1 MIFRC
6 FNILLFC
13 FLIFHGNVL
22 GQSIAEIRKQKE
34 KSEKEISYLNKLLDQ
49 AAQNKLSSTQKLNIL
64 QEKILQ
70 SKKLLNS
77 MDQEVKYLQNN
88 ISLNES
94 RIDELEKNRSSML
107 NLYAKL
113 VYGSWKKRDKMNK
126 MMFIFSSSDF
136 NQAYNRFKYFQQIQE
151 YSARQLTLIKQ
162 VNDSLDSRNK
172 ELKSLIDQKNL
183 VLIAINDKN
192 RELESEKLKENGFII
207 ELQKKEKE
215 LKRRLQVE
223 TQKRQRLTQ
232 ELNRLIAKQIKKS
245 DKTSTSNYKLTPEEK
260 LVSDDFAKNKG
271 KLPWPVAQGFISRK
285 FGLST
290 DPVHTRVQNFNE
302 GIDIMTSKDAD
313 VRAVF
318 KGVVIALT
326 PCYNSII
333 IQHGNYFTV
342 YSNLASFNVKKGDK
356 VNTKDVIGKVGY
368 DPDNSNILLFQLW
381 KDNVRQNPELWL
393 AK

>member
-1 MIFRC
+1 MIFKC

-13 FLIFHGNVL
+13 FLMFHGSIF
-22 GQSIAEIRKQKE
+22 GQSIDEIRKQKE

-49 AAQNKLSSTQKLNIL
+49 AVQNKLSSTQKLNIL

-77 MDQEVKYLQNN
+77 LDQEVKYLQNS
-88 ISLNES
+88 ISFNEG
-94 RIDELEKNRSSML
+94 RINELEKDRSSML

-151 YSARQLTLIKQ
+151 YSGRQLTLIKQ
-162 VNDSLDSRNK
+162 VNDSLDDRNK
-172 ELKSLIDQKNL
+172 ELKSLIAQKNL
-183 VLIAINDKN
+183 VLNTINDKN

-207 ELQKKEKE
+207 ELRKKEKE
-215 LKRRLQVE
+215 LKRKLQVE
-223 TQKRQRLTQ
+223 KQKRQRLTQ

-245 DKTSTSNYKLTPEEK
+245 DKTSASKYKLTPEEK

-285 FGLST
+285 FGLSI
-290 DPVHTRVQNFNE
+290 DPMHTRVQDFND
-302 GIDIMTSKDAD
+302 GIDIMTSREAD

-356 VNTKDVIGKVGY
+356 VDTKDIIGKVGY

>member
-13 FLIFHGNVL
+13 FLMFPGNVF
-22 GQSIAEIRKQKE
+22 GQSIDEIRKQKQ

-49 AAQNKLSSTQKLNIL
+49 ASRNKLSSTQKLNIL

-77 MDQEVKYLQNN
+77 MNQEVKYLQNN

-94 RIDELEKNRSSML
+94 RIDELEKDRSSML
-107 NLYAKL
+107 NLYAEL

-151 YSARQLTLIKQ
+151 YSARQLVLIKQ

-183 VLIAINDKN
+183 VLNAINDKN
-192 RELESEKLKENGFII
+192 RELESEKLKENGLIA

-223 TQKRQRLTQ
+223 TQKRQQLTQ

-245 DKTSTSNYKLTPEEK
+245 DKTSTGEYKLTPEEK

-285 FGLST
+285 FGIST
-290 DPVHTRVQNFNE
+290 DPVHDRVQKFND
-302 GIDIMTSKDAD
+302 GIDIMTSKGVD

-318 KGVVIALT
+318 KGVVLALT

-356 VNTKDVIGKVGY
+356 VNTKDIIGKVGG
-368 DPDNSNILLFQLW
+368 DPNNSSILLFQLW
-381 KDNVRQNPELWL
+381 KGNVLQNPELWL

>member
-162 VNDSLDSRNK
+162 VNDSL
-172 ELKSLIDQKNL
+172 
-183 VLIAINDKN
+183 
-192 RELESEKLKENGFII
+192 
-207 ELQKKEKE
+207 
-215 LKRRLQVE
+215 
-223 TQKRQRLTQ
+223 
-232 ELNRLIAKQIKKS
+232 
-245 DKTSTSNYKLTPEEK
+245 
-260 LVSDDFAKNKG
+260 
-271 KLPWPVAQGFISRK
+271 
-285 FGLST
+285 
-290 DPVHTRVQNFNE
+290 
-302 GIDIMTSKDAD
+302 
-313 VRAVF
+313 
-318 KGVVIALT
+318 VV
-326 PCYNSII
+326 
-333 IQHGNYFTV
+333 G
-342 YSNLASFNVKKGDK
+342 
-356 VNTKDVIGKVGY
+356 
-368 DPDNSNILLFQLW
+368 
-381 KDNVRQNPELWL
+381 
-393 AK
+393 

>member
-162 VNDSLDSRNK
+162 VNDSL
-172 ELKSLIDQKNL
+172 EI
-183 VLIAINDKN
+183 
-192 RELESEKLKENGFII
+192 G
-207 ELQKKEKE
+207 
-215 LKRRLQVE
+215 
-223 TQKRQRLTQ
+223 
-232 ELNRLIAKQIKKS
+232 
-245 DKTSTSNYKLTPEEK
+245 
-260 LVSDDFAKNKG
+260 
-271 KLPWPVAQGFISRK
+271 
-285 FGLST
+285 
-290 DPVHTRVQNFNE
+290 
-302 GIDIMTSKDAD
+302 
-313 VRAVF
+313 RAHV
-318 KGVVIALT
+318 
-326 PCYNSII
+326 
-333 IQHGNYFTV
+333 
-342 YSNLASFNVKKGDK
+342 
-356 VNTKDVIGKVGY
+356 
-368 DPDNSNILLFQLW
+368 
-381 KDNVRQNPELWL
+381 
-393 AK
+393 